1 MTTERKSAYAQ
12 AVVTLATAEDALDV
26 VEDELLTVARVID
39 GHEDLRQRLTDIHL
53 PVGIRLGFV
62 ESEVLQA
69 AHPATRAALAML
81 ITANRISEISAVA
94 AQVADIAAASRDEQ
108 FAEVR
113 VAVDLDDARRSALT
127 AALERAV
134 GHKLDV
140 QFIVDASVVGGV
152 RAQIG
157 DTVIDGSVVRRLND
171 LRTRA
176 GA

>member
-1 MTTERKSAYAQ
+1 MTTDLTSAYAQ
-12 AVVTLATAEDALDV
+12 AVVTVAAAEGVLDV

-53 PVGIRLGFV
+53 PVANRLGFV
-62 ESEVLQA
+62 ESEALQA
-69 AHPATRAALAML
+69 AHSATRAALALL
-81 ITANRISEISAVA
+81 ITADRISEISAVA

-113 VAVDLDDARRSALT
+113 VAVDLDDTRRTALK

-140 QFIVDASVVGGV
+140 QFVVDASVVGGV

-157 DTVIDGSVVRRLND
+157 DTVIDGSVVRRLNE